1 MKNTIQTQAAPQAI
15 GPYSQAVSFGD
26 LLFVSGQLG
35 IDITGNPA
43 GSDIHSQTR
52 QALKNIQSILKAAGL
67 GMDQVLKSTIFLTN
81 LANFNIV
88 NQIYG
93 EYFQAPFPARACVQ
107 VAKLPKEALIEIEVI
122 AGK

>member
-35 IDITGNPA
+35 IDITGNLA
-43 GSDIHSQTR
+43 EADIHSQTH
-52 QALKNIQSILKAAGL
+52 QALENIQSILKAAGL

>member
-1 MKNTIQTQAAPQAI
+1 MKNTILTQAAPQAI

-35 IDITGNPA
+35 IDITGDLA
-43 GSDIHSQTR
+43 EADIHSQTR
-52 QALKNIQSILKAAGL
+52 QALENIQSILKAVGL
-67 GMDQVLKSTIFLTN
+67 GMEQVLKSTIFLTN